1 MDQELLFND
10 MECCL
15 LGAIFQD
22 PRAIFK
28 VYSTL
33 SPKDFSVSKYGL
45 AFAAMQELARESI
58 QIDVFSVFERVSR
71 NGCNYLAKNELF
83 DIAENSVPSAA
94 NIEHYA
100 GIIKDFSNRR
110 ALSDLGRKIADMAKQ
125 EEKMED
131 IVSKIYDELNAL
143 GRKNKDPKSAA
154 ESVDA
159 LTEMIDQNRHGGIP
173 TGINALDRRITGMR
187 PGEMIVLAA
196 PPSVGKTALAISITN
211 NVIKSG
217 KTVAFFSLEM
227 TNAEIATRF
236 ISINSLVNSRSIIN
250 RPTLEETER
259 IQGGIDSFKQTRVF
273 IDDSSE
279 IKVAEIRMKCSAIK
293 CKTGSL
299 DLVVVDYLQLIE
311 SNKKEN
317 QTIAMGD
324 ISRSLK
330 IMAKELKVPVLCL
343 SQLNRGYKDSNGKIS
358 LFNLRD
364 SGNIEQDANQV
375 WFINFP
381 IEYDK
386 QCNDPKMARLT
397 IAKNRS
403 GEKGQIDLLYEAEYT
418 LFTDYDYSR
427 LNANLRDGKQ
437 YSY

>member
-1 MDQELLFND
+1 MEQELLCND
-10 MECCL
+10 AECCL

-33 SPKDFSVSKYGL
+33 SPKDFSVAKYGF
-45 AFAAMQELARESI
+45 AFAAMQELARENVN
-58 QIDVFSVFERVSR
+58 IDAFSVFERVSK
-71 NGCNYLAKNELF
+71 NGCNYLGKNELF
-83 DIAENSVPSAA
+83 DIAESSVPSASG
-94 NIEHYA
+94 IEHYA

-110 ALSDLGRKIADMAKQ
+110 MLSDLGRKIADMAK
-125 EEKMED
+125 EGEKMED
-131 IVSKIYDELNAL
+131 IVSKIYDELNSL
-143 GRKNKDPKSAA
+143 GRKNKDPKNAA

-159 LTEMIDQNRHGGIP
+159 LVEMIDQNRHSGIP
-173 TGINALDRRITGMR
+173 TGIRALDYRITGMR

-217 KTVAFFSLEM
+217 KTVALFSLEM

-250 RPTLEETER
+250 RPTLDETER
-259 IQGGIDSFKQTRVF
+259 IRGSIDSFKQTRIF

-311 SNKKEN
+311 PNKKEN

-330 IMAKELKVPVLCL
+330 IMAKELEVPILCL
-343 SQLNRGYKDSNGKIS
+343 SQLNRGYKDNNGKIS

-381 IEYDK
+381 SEYEK
-386 QCNDPKMARLT
+386 QCDDKKLARLT

-418 LFTDYDYSR
+418 SFKDYWENYGTR
-427 LNANLRDGKQ
+427 N
-437 YSY
+437 